1 MSKKE
6 IEERIE
12 EILGTFVMMNDIIEK
27 GKIWH
32 VKKDEIEMRRHL
44 NDCEYSLRSLRFDL
58 VNYHTITDGL
68 PEMEHPK

>member
-12 EILGTFVMMNDIIEK
+12 EILGTFVMMNDLIEK

-32 VKKDEIEMRRHL
+32 AKDDETEMRRHL
-44 NDCEYSLRSLRFDL
+44 DDCEYLLRRLRL
-58 VNYHTITDGL
+58 EMVNYHTITNIL

>member
-1 MSKKE
+1 MKKKE

-12 EILGTFVMMNDIIEK
+12 EILGTFVMMNDLIEK

-32 VKKDEIEMRRHL
+32 VKNDETEMRRHL
-44 NDCEYSLRSLRFDL
+44 DDCEYLLRMLRFDL
-58 VNYHTITDGL
+58 VNYHTITNIL